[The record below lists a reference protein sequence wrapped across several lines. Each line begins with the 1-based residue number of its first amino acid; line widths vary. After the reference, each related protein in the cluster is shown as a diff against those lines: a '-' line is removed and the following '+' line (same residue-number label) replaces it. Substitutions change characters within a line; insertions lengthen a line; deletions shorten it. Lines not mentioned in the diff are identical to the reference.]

1 MRFIIAVVV
10 VVLAALMVGLGF
22 AQRTVFA
29 PPSSVSSSVS
39 TSASEATVTVVPAA
53 ALHGRDGRQ
62 AVSIDGADTV
72 FAATGRTSDVLG
84 WVGDADYNLVE
95 WDADASEL
103 TARTVSGDETT
114 VPDPADSD
122 LWYDQYT
129 GSPLTFSLDAP
140 DDVSLVVVSDGTAP
154 APADLAVTWPLS
166 TATPTAG
173 PLIVGG
179 LVTLL
184 VGVLL
189 YIWAIVHHR
198 RTRGPRRTSSD
209 GSRPKMRRPS
219 RRRALRAGTP
229 ESIDASGSS
238 GTRRGRTRR
247 SVAVVPVLLV
257 GSLALAGCSS
267 DYWPAPAEGAGASS
281 SATATPTATA
291 TAGAD
296 SEDEAPSV
304 QPPVVTVAQAE
315 RIVQRISAV
324 ASQADGALDA
334 ALAETRFTGPAL
346 QQRQAAYVIRAKD
359 AAAAGPLAVPAGD
372 VTLTLPQ
379 QSDTWPRTLFTVV
392 QDADATKAPVALTLL
407 QESARDPYKV
417 EYVQSL
423 EAQATLPTVAPATI
437 GAARL
442 APDVK
447 LLTLRPDQLAEAY
460 GDILRNGDE
469 SQWAAQFQG
478 EGDTL
483 RDKIGKAYKDAKRTA
498 LPTTASIDFSSTP
511 VEDDAVAFA
520 TNDAGAL
527 VSVALNEVETV
538 KPTAEGASVEPQGV
552 VKSLLGLD
560 TSKKGIEATYGVQL
574 LFQVP
579 PVGSDDKIVLLGFSQ
594 ALIQAKELP

>member
-1 MRFIIAVVV
+1 VRFIIAVVV
-10 VVLAALMVGLGF
+10 VVLAAVMVGLGF

-29 PPSSVSSSVS
+29 PPTSVSSEVS
-39 TSASEATVTVVPAA
+39 TSSSDATVTVVPSS
-53 ALHGRDGRQ
+53 ALHGHGGRQ
-62 AVSIDGADTV
+62 TVTVDGADTA

-84 WVGDADYNLVE
+84 WVGDAEYNLVE
-95 WDADASEL
+95 WDADAGEL
-103 TARTVSGDETT
+103 EARTVAGDETT
-114 VPDPADSD
+114 VPDPSDSD
-122 LWYDQYT
+122 LWYDQYS

-140 DDVSLVVVSDGTAP
+140 DDVSLVLVSDGTAA
-154 APADLAVTWPLS
+154 APSDVTVTWPLS
-166 TATPTAG
+166 SATPAAG

-179 LVTLL
+179 LLTLL
-184 VGVLL
+184 IGVLL

-209 GSRPKMRRPS
+209 GSRPKLPRPPRRK
-219 RRRALRAGTP
+219 ALKAGTP
-229 ESIDASGSS
+229 ASIDGGPSGA
-238 GTRRGRTRR
+238 RRGRTRR
-247 SVAVVPVLLV
+247 SVAALPVLLV
-257 GSLALAGCSS
+257 GSLALAGCSA
-267 DYWPAPAEGAGASS
+267 DYWPAPAGGADASE
-281 SATATPTATA
+281 SAPPTPTATD
-291 TAGAD
+291 GAD
-296 SEDEAPSV
+296 ASAETPSV

-315 RIVQRISAV
+315 RIVERISAV
-324 ASQADGALDA
+324 AAQADGALDA

-346 QQRQAAYVIRAKD
+346 QQRQADYVIRAKD
-359 AAAAGPLAVPAGD
+359 AAAAGPLAIPAGD

-379 QSDTWPRTLFTVV
+379 QSDDWPRTVFAVV

-407 QESARDPYKV
+407 QETARDPYKV
-417 EYVQSL
+417 EYVQAL
-423 EAQATLPTVAPATI
+423 EAQATLPTVAPASI

-469 SQWAAQFQG
+469 SQWAPQFQG

-483 RDKIGKAYKDAKRTA
+483 RDKIGKAYKDAKRAA
-498 LPTTASIDFSSTP
+498 LPTTASIDFTSTP

-538 KPTAEGASVEPQGV
+538 KPTAAGASVEPQGV

-579 PVGSDDKIVLLGFSQ
+579 PVGSDEKIVLLGFSQ

>member
-1 MRFIIAVVV
+1 VRFIIAVVV
-10 VVLAALMVGLGF
+10 VVLAAVMVALGF

-39 TSASEATVTVVPAA
+39 TSSSEATVTVVPAS

-62 AVSIDGADTV
+62 TVSIDGADTA

-95 WDADASEL
+95 WDADAGEL

-114 VPDPADSD
+114 VPDPTDSD

-184 VGVLL
+184 IGVLL

-209 GSRPKMRRPS
+209 GSRPKLPRAS
-219 RRRALRAGTP
+219 RRRALKAGTP
-229 ESIDASGSS
+229 ESIDGGSGQ
-238 GTRRGRTRR
+238 GGRRRGRSRR

-267 DYWPAPAEGAGASS
+267 DYWPAPAEGAGAS
-281 SATATPTATA
+281 ATPTPTATPTD
-291 TAGAD
+291 GAEAD
-296 SEDEAPSV
+296 DEAPSV
-304 QPPVVTVAQAE
+304 QPPVVTVAQADRIVE
-315 RIVQRISAV
+315 RIAAV
-324 ASQADGALDA
+324 AAQADGALDA
-334 ALAETRFTGPAL
+334 GLAETRFTGPAL
-346 QQRQAAYVIRAKD
+346 QQRQAAYVVRAKD
-359 AAAAGPLAVPAGD
+359 PAAAGPVAIPAGD

-392 QDADATKAPVALTLL
+392 QDADTTKAPVALTLL
-407 QESARDPYKV
+407 QQTARDPYEV

-483 RDKIGKAYKDAKRTA
+483 RDKIGKAYKDGKRAA
-498 LPTTASIDFSSTP
+498 LPTTASIDFSSAP

-538 KPTAEGASVEPQGV
+538 KPTAAGASVEPQGV

-594 ALIQAKELP
+594 ALIDAKELP

>member
-1 MRFIIAVVV
+1 VRFIIAVVV

-29 PPSSVSSSVS
+29 PPTSVSSEVS
-39 TSASEATVTVVPAA
+39 TSSSEATVTVVPSS
-53 ALHGRDGRQ
+53 ALHGHDGRQ
-62 AVSIDGADTV
+62 TVTIDGADTA

-84 WVGDADYNLVE
+84 WVGDAEYNLVE
-95 WDADASEL
+95 WDADAGEL
-103 TARTVSGDETT
+103 AARTVAGDETT

-122 LWYDQYT
+122 LWYDQYS

-140 DDVSLVVVSDGTAP
+140 DDVSLVVVSDGTAA
-154 APADLAVTWPLS
+154 APSDVTVTWPLS
-166 TATPTAG
+166 SATPAAG

-184 VGVLL
+184 IGVLL

-209 GSRPKMRRPS
+209 GSRPKLARPS
-219 RRRALRAGTP
+219 RRKALKAGTP
-229 ESIDASGSS
+229 ASIDAGPSRG
-238 GTRRGRTRR
+238 RRGRTRR
-247 SVAVVPVLLV
+247 SVAALPVLLV
-257 GSLALAGCSS
+257 GSLALAGCSA
-267 DYWPAPAEGAGASS
+267 DYWPAPAGGADASE
-281 SATATPTATA
+281 SATATPTPTA
-291 TAGAD
+291 TDGAD
-296 SEDEAPSV
+296 ESAETPSV

-315 RIVQRISAV
+315 RIVERISAV
-324 ASQADGALDA
+324 AAQADGALDA

-346 QQRQAAYVIRAKD
+346 QQRQADYLIRAKD
-359 AAAAGPLAVPAGD
+359 AAAAGPLAIPAGD

-379 QSDTWPRTLFTVV
+379 QSDDWPRTVFAVV

-407 QESARDPYKV
+407 QETARDPYKV
-417 EYVQSL
+417 EYAQAL
-423 EAQATLPTVAPATI
+423 EAQATLPTVAPASI

-460 GDILRNGDE
+460 GDILRSGDE
-469 SQWAAQFQG
+469 SQWAPQFQG

-483 RDKIGKAYKDAKRTA
+483 RDKIGKAYKDAKRAA
-498 LPTTASIDFSSTP
+498 LPTTASIDFTSTP

-538 KPTAEGASVEPQGV
+538 KPTAA
-552 VKSLLGLD
+552 D
-560 TSKKGIEATYGVQL
+560 RR
-574 LFQVP
+574 
-579 PVGSDDKIVLLGFSQ
+579 
-594 ALIQAKELP
+594 

>member
-10 VVLAALMVGLGF
+10 VVLAALMVALGF

-39 TSASEATVTVVPAA
+39 TSSSEATVTVVPAS
-53 ALHGRDGRQ
+53 ALHGREGRQ
-62 AVSIDGADTV
+62 AVSIDGADTA

-95 WDADASEL
+95 WDADAGEL
-103 TARTVSGDETT
+103 TTRTVAGDETA

-122 LWYDQYT
+122 LWYDQYS

-166 TATPTAG
+166 QATPTAG

-179 LVTLL
+179 LLTLL
-184 VGVLL
+184 IGVLL

-209 GSRPKMRRPS
+209 GSRPKLSRPS
-219 RRRALRAGTP
+219 RRRALKAGTP
-229 ESIDASGSS
+229 ESIDASASS
-238 GTRRGRTRR
+238 GARRGRTRR

-257 GSLALAGCSS
+257 GSLALAGCSA

-281 SATATPTATA
+281 SATATPTATP
-291 TAGAD
+291 TDGAD
-296 SEDEAPSV
+296 AEDDAPSV

-315 RIVQRISAV
+315 RIVERIAAV
-324 ASQADGALDA
+324 AAQADGALDA

-346 QQRQAAYVIRAKD
+346 QQRQADYVIRAKD
-359 AAAAGPLAVPAGD
+359 AAAAGPLAIPAGD

-407 QESARDPYKV
+407 QETARDPYKV
-417 EYVQSL
+417 EYAQSL

-469 SQWAAQFQG
+469 SQWAPQFQG

-498 LPTTASIDFSSTP
+498 LPTTASIEFSSTP